1 MEKEVKDK
9 RQIILIRRR
18 PDKQKEDNT
27 MDNGILKK
35 ALARGILVGLIL
47 ALAVLAARVLV
58 AKTDFIATVT
68 SWYGILS
75 LICFPVGCI
84 LLFYFDLKKK

>member
-1 MEKEVKDK
+1 
-9 RQIILIRRR
+9 
-18 PDKQKEDNT
+18 

>member
-1 MEKEVKDK
+1 
-9 RQIILIRRR
+9 
-18 PDKQKEDNT
+18 

-68 SWYGILS
+68 SWY
-75 LICFPVGCI
+75 
-84 LLFYFDLKKK
+84 

>member
-1 MEKEVKDK
+1 
-9 RQIILIRRR
+9 
-18 PDKQKEDNT
+18 

-68 SWYGILS
+68 SRYGILS

>member
-1 MEKEVKDK
+1 
-9 RQIILIRRR
+9 
-18 PDKQKEDNT
+18 
-27 MDNGILKK
+27 MDNSILKK

-47 ALAVLAARVLV
+47 VLAARVLV